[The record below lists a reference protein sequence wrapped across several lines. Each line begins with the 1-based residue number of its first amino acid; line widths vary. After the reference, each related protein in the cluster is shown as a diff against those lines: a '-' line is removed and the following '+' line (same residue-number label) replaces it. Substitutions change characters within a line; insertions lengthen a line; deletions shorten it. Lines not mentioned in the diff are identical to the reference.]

1 MVSHAKRSSA
11 FAPSFTPTKRSMAFL
26 GFFTNYVAYLESRGE
41 SKWFADQ
48 VALLAVYE
56 WTKINPV
63 KCTVKK
69 IPNHVMSSS
78 NPNEGA
84 LIQTFKGAQKETLG
98 ETA

>member
-1 MVSHAKRSSA
+1 
-11 FAPSFTPTKRSMAFL
+11 MAFL